1 MRLPDS
7 KDVIDKSFVQYGM
20 FSPCREELLFMEDV
34 EDCCPWGCRR
44 YTHSGP
50 RDLLPICISKL
61 DEVVL
66 EDNFKGFNNCARVV
80 MVEEGTFICME
91 VCRD

>member
-1 MRLPDS
+1 
-7 KDVIDKSFVQYGM
+7 
-20 FSPCREELLFMEDV
+20 MEGI

-44 YTHSGP
+44 YTHSSP

-66 EDNFKGFNNCARVV
+66 EDNFKDFDNCVGVV
-80 MVEEGTFICME
+80 MVEEGTFICLE